1 MKMELKIIKARV
13 CNRLHSIVTLKYE
26 MLSFR
31 AKPDRWMLLAVNIS
45 TVLFLAVTTVYPQE
59 SHTPAISAG
68 DLVRQAVANELQAA
82 SNSSQKYMFR
92 SRKQL
97 PRGSQT
103 RLYVETNDCMA
114 GMTIAIDDQPLNAQ
128 QRKAEEDHLGW
139 LAVTPEQLRKKKAR
153 EKEDTERTLR
163 ILRALPDAFHYEYDG
178 TEKGSLGLGKAGEA
192 LARLKFSPNSS
203 YSPPTRVEQVL
214 EGMNGYL
221 LIDPAARRLA
231 LIEGTLFRDVTFG
244 WGLIGHLDKGGHFR
258 VQQGDVGDGSWIITA
273 MNLKMTGKILLF
285 KGISIISDEVF
296 SNFQRVPGD
305 LTFAKG
311 VELLKGEQAK
321 LLHASGADAGKAG
334 R

>member
-1 MKMELKIIKARV
+1 M
-13 CNRLHSIVTLKYE
+13 
-26 MLSFR
+26 
-31 AKPDRWMLLAVNIS
+31 NIT
-45 TVLFLAVTTVYPQE
+45 TVSLFAVTTLCAQE
-59 SHTPAISAG
+59 NHAPGISAG
-68 DLVRQAVANELQAA
+68 DLVRKTVANELQAA
-82 SNSSQKYMFR
+82 NNSSQKYMFR

-97 PRGSQT
+97 PRESRT

-114 GMTIAIDDQPLNAQ
+114 GMTIAINDQPLDAQ
-128 QRKAEEDHLGW
+128 QKKAEEDHLGW

-163 ILRALPDAFHYEYDG
+163 ILRALPEAFQYEYDG
-178 TEKGSLGLGKAGEA
+178 KENGTLGLGKAGEP
-192 LARLKFSPNSS
+192 LARLKFRPNPS
-203 YSPPTRVEQVL
+203 YSPPTRLEQVL

-221 LIDPAARRLA
+221 LIDPVARRLA

-244 WGLIGHLDKGGHFR
+244 WGFIGHLDKGGHFR
-258 VQQGDVGDGSWIITA
+258 VQQGDVGDGSWTITA

-296 SNFQRVPGD
+296 SDFQRVPGD

-321 LLHASGADAGKAG
+321 LLRASGTDAGKAG

>member
-1 MKMELKIIKARV
+1 MARKITRSRV
-13 CNRLHSIVTLKYE
+13 CNHLHSIVTLKYE
-26 MLSFR
+26 MISFR
-31 AKPDRWMLLAVNIS
+31 VKPDRWMLLAVNIS
-45 TVLFLAVTTVYPQE
+45 IVLLLSVTTAYAQE

-68 DLVRQAVANELQAA
+68 DLVRQTVANELQAA
-82 SNSSQKYMFR
+82 NNSSQKYLFR

-128 QRKAEEDHLGW
+128 QQKAEEDHLGW

-178 TEKGSLGLGKAGEA
+178 TENGTLGLGKAGEP

-258 VQQGDVGDGSWIITA
+258 VQQGDVGDGSWTITA

-285 KGISIISDEVF
+285 KAISIISDEVF
-296 SNFQRVPGD
+296 SDFQRVPRD
-305 LTFAKG
+305 LTFAKA

-321 LLHASGADAGKAG
+321 LLHASGPEAGKAD

>member
-1 MKMELKIIKARV
+1 MAWKITRARV
-13 CNRLHSIVTLKYE
+13 CNHLHSIVTLKYE

-45 TVLFLAVTTVYPQE
+45 IVLLLSVTTAYAQE
-59 SHTPAISAG
+59 SHTSAISAG
-68 DLVRQAVANELQAA
+68 DLVRQTVANELQAA
-82 SNSSQKYMFR
+82 NNSSQKYLFR

-114 GMTIAIDDQPLNAQ
+114 GMTIAIDDQPLNTQ
-128 QRKAEEDHLGW
+128 QQKAEEDHLGW

-178 TEKGSLGLGKAGEA
+178 TESGALGLGKAGEP
-192 LARLKFSPNSS
+192 LTRLKFSPKSS
-203 YSPPTRVEQVL
+203 YSPPTRVEQAL

-221 LIDPAARRLA
+221 LIDPGARRLA

-296 SNFQRVPGD
+296 SNFQRVPAD

-321 LLHASGADAGKAG
+321 LVHAAGADAGKAD